1 METDKEKE
9 IERVTIKVEGGLDKE
24 ESATMATG
32 DAVTSDCKDILCFF
46 LIFISKHCPKCF
58 LEGCLDVFWTS
69 TFKFLIY

>member
-46 LIFISKHCPKCF
+46 WF
-58 LEGCLDVFWTS
+58 LFLSIVQSVF
-69 TFKFLIY
+69 